1 MAEGVRVRPLRTGEH
16 VAARR
21 LADRAGAVYA
31 PEGDLVLAAETHGTL
46 AGWASGTVRGLYPGA
61 PVPPPH
67 GYVQAVVV
75 GPGYRRRG
83 VGRRLVEAFLAAAA
97 RSGVG
102 WVFAAPDEGGGVE
115 ARVAW
120 LVECGFVAVE
130 EPHEVRPVM
139 GHRVT
144 VHGSGTLGG

>member
-1 MAEGVRVRPLRTGEH
+1 M
-16 VAARR
+16 
-21 LADRAGAVYA
+21 
-31 PEGDLVLAAETHGTL
+31 
-46 AGWASGTVRGLYPGA
+46 GWVSGTVRGLYPGA

-75 GPGYRRRG
+75 DPERRRRG

-102 WVFAAPDEGGGVE
+102 WVFAAPDEGEGV
-115 ARVAW
+115 AGRVAW
-120 LVECGFVAVE
+120 LVECGFMAVE
-130 EPHEVRPVM
+130 EPGEEWPMM

>member
-1 MAEGVRVRPLRTGEH
+1 MAEGVRVRPLRAGEH

-31 PEGDLVLAAETHGTL
+31 LDGDLVLAAETCGEL
-46 AGWASGTVRGLYPGA
+46 VGWASGTTRGLYPGA

-75 GPGYRRRG
+75 NPEQRRQG
-83 VGRRLVEAFLAAAA
+83 VGRRLMAAFLTAAA

-102 WVFAAPDEGGGVE
+102 WVFAAPDEGEGVE
-115 ARVAW
+115 TRVAW

-130 EPHEVRPVM
+130 EPGEVWPVM
-139 GHRVT
+139 GQHVLIPGPGALER
-144 VHGSGTLGG
+144 